1 MIATVKQWFALAA
14 LRAFLGRRGDAG
26 ERVLLKALN
35 CLQGARYIDLAQRR
49 SANESFLY
57 GWIAN
62 RVAL

>member
-1 MIATVKQWFALAA
+1 MA